1 MTYEATTRL
10 IPKSIVSIAGSS
22 ASVLRVTASARAYRM
37 GISCVVLPHQLA
49 ARTKAFFLGTAG
61 TGSTGRKTAGLE
73 ASARRDVISDVNSRG
88 DSPAQESTS
97 IG

>member
-1 MTYEATTRL
+1 MAYEATTRL

-22 ASVLRVTASARAYRM
+22 ASVLRVTASSRAYRI

-49 ARTKAFFLGTAG
+49 ARTKAFFRDAAG
-61 TGSTGRKTAGLE
+61 TGSPGRKTVGRD
-73 ASARRDVISDVNSRG
+73 ASARRDLSSVVNSRG
-88 DSPAQESTS
+88 DSPVHESTS